1 MRVQDF
7 KIISQKL
14 GYLKAEGFNK
24 VLDILREIQRMLNG
38 LINSLRVKTR
48 AQ

>member
-7 KIISQKL
+7 KIISQEL
-14 GYLKAEGFNK
+14 GYLKAEGFGK